1 MENISKILIVDDDED
16 ILELLSFNLKN
27 NGFVV
32 ESASNGS
39 LAIQKAREFSPDLI
53 LLDIMRPEMDGVEAC
68 GEIRKIDKLK
78 STIIIFLTARGED
91 YSQLAGYRAGADDYI
106 TKPIKPKLLI
116 AKLNAILNMKRR
128 ENPILPLKSN
138 ELRYDANLIYLSTN
152 VAINEDA
159 YSVLKNNIDVK
170 LTRKEFELLN
180 YLRKKPFKVISREH
194 ILSKIW
200 GSDIIVGER
209 TIDVHISKIR
219 DKTGLDNIKTIKGI
233 GYRYES

>member
-32 ESASNGS
+32 ESANNGS

-53 LLDIMRPEMDGVEAC
+53 LLDIMMPEMDGVEAC

-128 ENPILPLKSN
+128 ENSLPPLKSN
-138 ELRYDANLIYLSTN
+138 
-152 VAINEDA
+152 
-159 YSVLKNNIDVK
+159 
-170 LTRKEFELLN
+170 
-180 YLRKKPFKVISREH
+180 
-194 ILSKIW
+194 
-200 GSDIIVGER
+200 
-209 TIDVHISKIR
+209 
-219 DKTGLDNIKTIKGI
+219 
-233 GYRYES
+233 

>member
-32 ESASNGS
+32 ESANNGS

-53 LLDIMRPEMDGVEAC
+53 LLDIMMPEMDGVEAC

-128 ENPILPLKSN
+128 ENSLPPLKSN
-138 ELRYDANLIYLSTN
+138 ELRYDTNLIYLSTN

>member
-32 ESASNGS
+32 ESANNGS

-53 LLDIMRPEMDGVEAC
+53 LLDIMMPEMDGVEAC

>member
-32 ESASNGS
+32 ESANNGS

-53 LLDIMRPEMDGVEAC
+53 LLDIMMPEMDGVEAC

-128 ENPILPLKSN
+128 ENSLHPLKSN

>member
-32 ESASNGS
+32 ESANNGS

-53 LLDIMRPEMDGVEAC
+53 LLDIMMPEMDGVEAC

-116 AKLNAILNMKRR
+116 AKLNAIINMKRR
-128 ENPILPLKSN
+128 ENSLLPLKSN

>member
-32 ESASNGS
+32 ESVNNGS

-53 LLDIMRPEMDGVEAC
+53 LLDIMMPEMDGVEAC

-128 ENPILPLKSN
+128 ENSLPPLKSN